1 MKSKSYQTTSR
12 SSQESTA
19 QGTLSLGNNLW
30 NRWKDHV
37 LALAVMAALALMY
50 NYPVLSGKGLR
61 MEDMT
66 QVSGMSKEL
75 EDAKA
80 INGRY
85 PLWTNALFGGMPA
98 YQIAMDTPNSL
109 INQVGQIVYYWL
121 PQPANMML
129 LYMVGMY
136 ILLSVWGCSRW
147 LSVMGGLAFALSS
160 YNIIIIDAGHVT
172 KALAIGF
179 MPPVL

>member
-1 MKSKSYQTTSR
+1 MKSKSSQTTSR
-12 SSQESTA
+12 SPQESTA
-19 QGTLSLGNNLW
+19 QGKGSLGNNLW

-85 PLWTNALFGGMPA
+85 PLWTNA
-98 YQIAMDTPNSL
+98 
-109 INQVGQIVYYWL
+109 
-121 PQPANMML
+121 
-129 LYMVGMY
+129 
-136 ILLSVWGCSRW
+136 
-147 LSVMGGLAFALSS
+147 
-160 YNIIIIDAGHVT
+160 
-172 KALAIGF
+172 
-179 MPPVL
+179 